1 MHSGIMEGMPDSLEP
16 RPRTGVV
23 RSPRRWLLAGVG
35 AVAVALGAIGVVVP
49 GMPTTVFLIVA
60 SYCFARSCPWLEERL
75 LRVSVFAPYMAFID
89 DGRPMPRRARTV
101 ALSAMWMSVS
111 LSLAWLYAAGRLS
124 PALALSIVLVAGVG
138 SLVMLRY
145 RRQGQIRGVRQ
156 GDCSP

>member
-1 MHSGIMEGMPDSLEP
+1 VLA
-16 RPRTGVV
+16 VV
-23 RSPRRWLLAGVG
+23 A
-35 AVAVALGAIGVVVP
+35 GAIGVFVP
-49 GMPTTVFLIVA
+49 GLPTTIFLIIA

-75 LRVSVFAPYMAFID
+75 LRVPVFAPYMAFID

-101 ALSAMWMSVS
+101 ALSAMWLSVL

-124 PALALSIVLVAGVG
+124 SALALGIVLVAGVG

-145 RRQGQIRGVRQ
+145 QRQGRIRGVRQ

>member
-1 MHSGIMEGMPDSLEP
+1 VHSGIMEGMPDIPAP
-16 RPRTGVV
+16 RPRTGLV

-35 AVAVALGAIGVVVP
+35 VISVALGAIGVVVP

-75 LRVSVFAPYMAFID
+75 LRGPVFAPYMAFID
-89 DGRPMPRRARTV
+89 DGRPMPRRARIV
-101 ALSAMWMSVS
+101 ALSAMWLSVLLS
-111 LSLAWLYAAGRLS
+111 LSWLYAAGRLS
-124 PALALSIVLVAGVG
+124 PVLALSIVLIAGAG

-145 RRQGQIRGVRQ
+145 RRQGHATGVRQ